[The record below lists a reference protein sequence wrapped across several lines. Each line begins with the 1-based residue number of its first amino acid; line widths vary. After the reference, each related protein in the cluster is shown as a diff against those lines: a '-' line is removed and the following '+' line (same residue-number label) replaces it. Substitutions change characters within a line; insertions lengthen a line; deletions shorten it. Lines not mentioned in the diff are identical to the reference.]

1 MLEIQLM
8 FVMILDLAILLN
20 SFTSYSSCFVDLQ
33 DFMYVRSGPLQIE
46 FYILL
51 SSLVAL
57 HLFSSPYCSS

>member
-33 DFMYVRSGPLQIE
+33 DFMYVRSGPLQI
-46 FYILL
+46 
-51 SSLVAL
+51 VL
-57 HLFSSPYCSS
+57 HLPLEFGCLAFLFLALLL